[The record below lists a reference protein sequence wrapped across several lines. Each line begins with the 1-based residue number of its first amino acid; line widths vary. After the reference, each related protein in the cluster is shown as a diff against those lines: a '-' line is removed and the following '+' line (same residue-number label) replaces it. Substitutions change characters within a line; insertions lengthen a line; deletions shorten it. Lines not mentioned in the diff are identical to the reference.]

1 MKLKKN
7 PMFWLA
13 AVLSLLMDRLSKQWV
28 VDHFKLI
35 SPPESWPLVK
45 GVFHLTYVVNQGAAF
60 SMFKGE
66 GWLRWLSLLV
76 TLVLICYGLFGAPL
90 RAWEQAGYG
99 FLLGGAAGNG
109 IDRLM
114 MGQVVDFLDFRLIN
128 FPVFNIADIAI
139 NVGLICL
146 FVSLWRKPI
155 ASKPPSV
162 TD

>member
-28 VDHFKLI
+28 MGHFKLI
-35 SPPESWPLVK
+35 NPPESWPLVK
-45 GVFHLTYVVNQGAAF
+45 GVFHITYVVNKGAAF
-60 SMFKGE
+60 SMFQGE